1 MKKFLLIL
9 IGFLAGLGV
18 VHAQTPIV
26 DTFTG
31 SSLPT
36 GISYSVTKTITA
48 SSGLTY
54 VARAMKNGST
64 IQMRDATN
72 GIATSVNKE
81 GYVAKSLKVTWAS
94 TTSADRI
101 FKVYGSNTPYNN
113 TFSNITGSE
122 LIGSYT
128 YSSANTVVSITPTN
142 DYQYIAIVGDGK
154 ALYLSSIEISWQS
167 AATEPEVPQVGEIT
181 FTPASGATLYGSE
194 TVSIACATPDA
205 EMMYTLGDVTDIYS
219 GPITLPSEGTHTIN
233 VIASKAGMTDREASA
248 TFTYVATKLTTPEFG
263 FAKAEDTAYLG
274 APYALPTLTNS
285 SDNKSVAY
293 SVNPEG
299 IVNIAADGTVSL
311 LKEGNVTITAS
322 IAATDTYQ
330 AASASFRL
338 TVTDPNKIV
347 DEITGTSSYNSSYTS
362 KSTLN
367 GSNGI
372 QYIVQA
378 IKNGSNIQ
386 IRANTT
392 GIAVSDNPNG
402 YLVKSVDVKWAATT
416 SAGRSF
422 KVYGSND
429 PYTAFSNITSST
441 LIGTYSFT
449 AAGDVATITPDQDY
463 KYIAVIGNGD
473 VIYLASISISW
484 KAPLPDAVEKPAI
497 QVADNFIVTL
507 TCPTEGASIYY
518 TLDGSTPSASS
529 TLYSKPFALK
539 QNCTIKAIAIKD
551 ADSSKIA
558 ETTVSNMPQVGEI
571 TFTPASGT
579 TLYGSETV
587 SIACATPDA
596 EMLYEM
602 GDVVDIYAGPITLPS
617 EGTHTIHITASK
629 AGMIDREASA
639 TFTYVAVKPLDPCA
653 AVTASVVSNATIY
666 GSTPIELACATPDA
680 TITYSLSGPAGFT
693 AVENATY
700 STPLTLSLDGEYI
713 LSATA
718 SKEGMANGPEFCI
731 TFTYAAKHT
740 APAVSISPASN
751 STLYT
756 GDAVTITCPEGFTAV
771 YSLDGSDFTAY
782 NAPII
787 LNGAT
792 NDIVT
797 VQARA
802 IADGYYDG
810 PVAEASYEYIAGE
823 KPIEPVLF
831 DFNKNAQEITL
842 SKNGTT
848 VTSGQL
854 TEAQKGDITLS
865 FSGPGTATNFYTS
878 NNTLRV
884 YNGNTMTVSAPA
896 GYKLDKIEIS
906 LTTSMG
912 FEGYTAT
919 VAAPAPQITW
929 TADPTADP
937 VSAVDFKATATNQ
950 ITQIL
955 VTYSKILPK
964 IEPVTF
970 TPDGGDIW
978 GNASVTLNCSTADA
992 SILYRVN
999 DEAEQPYTGSITFAT
1014 EGSYTITAHATKSG
1028 MRDSEPTT
1036 ATFHYFFE
1044 QPIPP
1049 CPAVTFSPNVNTL
1062 FDTDKVALDC
1072 TEPGATITYSINGGE
1087 AVPYTA
1093 PFGFTTAGVYEVV
1106 ATSAKEGMRTTSTAV
1121 TFTYDPYRHTIF
1133 PFDSEAGRAEIEFS
1147 KDGSPVTDAAS
1158 TQPEID
1164 KAVKNNIVLNFTDG
1178 GNPTKYFSGDMR
1190 IYKDGALSVSVPATQ
1205 QVKKVII
1212 STTQG
1217 TFIATEGLSAAG
1229 TVLTW
1234 ATTDDYVQAVGP
1246 LTIASAVRITSIEV
1260 CHTAIPYV
1268 AQCAP
1273 VEFLNADPDFVSGR
1287 DMVTLAAP
1295 TPLSRIKVKLE
1306 GTDALGAPS
1315 VEEFDYAAP
1324 FTIYIP
1330 GTTTITATA
1339 MREGSDASNPVTFTY
1354 EVRNGKVQK
1363 FVDVLHWQELTPTTQ
1378 YVVYYQPS
1386 LGSNS
1391 NLFVASTP
1399 ASEPATGLP
1408 AGTLHSR
1415 QFAANEI
1422 DIAFDGKEF
1431 REEANAK
1438 GSTPLIF
1445 TLEAVAPETNSPAT
1459 WHEAIAQQYRLK
1471 VVGQDSYLNLTPGAA
1486 LLSAE
1491 GSIVTLHHESDCDHP
1506 EYSTVVIADAQGNT
1520 LGYDIANSNFGSF
1533 TAAANSD
1540 VCTKL
1545 YLNRISSDESKEL
1558 NNGYHQFDG
1567 EAPEYNF
1574 AANRRGFNLDQM
1586 EHTVTLYALPKCE
1599 LYYRC
1604 TPVKYFDKLP
1614 VFGVPA
1620 NHDDNNYSVLSNE
1633 TNRIQSTNIV
1643 ISKIGSIDYFQQ
1655 RTHSDGTIL
1664 RSPVHTI
1671 RYFDEQTTQI
1681 TELNTEI
1688 GSAPLFNLQGRRVM
1702 HPTTPGLYISGSK
1715 VIRL

>member
-18 VHAQTPIV
+18 VHAQTYKWTAATNDFTKGV
-26 DTFTG
+26 LSFKNTADASDVLSTSWTLTKTG
-31 SSLPT
+31 SGTFGSVDATKGQQIGTANSPIT
-36 GISYSVTKTITA
+36 GLTMSTSAFADKTISAITINASTA
-48 SSGLTY
+48 SKGTAVITAVTVGGNAFDGTGKLT
-54 VARAMKNGST
+54 
-64 IQMRDATN
+64 
-72 GIATSVNKE
+72 
-81 GYVAKSLKVTWAS
+81 
-94 TTSADRI
+94 TTPAN
-101 FKVYGSNTPYNN
+101 YAY
-113 TFSNITGSE
+113 TGSASGDIE
-122 LIGSYT
+122 IKFT
-128 YSSANTVVSITPTN
+128 NTAAAFYV
-142 DYQYIAIVGDGK
+142 K
-154 ALYLSSIEISWQS
+154 SIEITYTAGSS
-167 AATEPEVPQVGEIT
+167 EVPQVGEIT
-181 FTPASGATLYGSE
+181 FTPASGTTLYGSE
-194 TVSIACATPDA
+194 SVSIACATPDA

-274 APYALPTLTNS
+274 AHYALPTLTNS

-311 LKEGNVTITAS
+311 LREGNVTITAS

-392 GIAVSDNPNG
+392 GIAVSNNPNG
-402 YLVKSVDVKWAATT
+402 YFVKSVDVKWAATT

-463 KYIAVIGNGD
+463 KYIAVVGNGD

-507 TCPTEGASIYY
+507 TCPTEGTSIYY

-653 AVTASVVSNATIY
+653 AVTASVANNATIY

-756 GDAVTITCPEGFTAV
+756 GDAVTVTCPEGFTAV
-771 YSLDGSDFTAY
+771 YSLDGSDFIAY

-884 YNGNTMTVSAPA
+884 YSGNTMTVGAPA

-919 VAAPAPQITW
+919 VAATAPQITW

-999 DEAEQPYTGSITFAT
+999 DEAEQPYTGPITFAT

-1133 PFDSEAGRAEIEFS
+1133 SFDSEAGRAEIEFS
-1147 KDGSPVTDAAS
+1147 KDGTPVTDAAS

-1217 TFIATEGLSAAG
+1217 SFIATEGLSAAG

-1363 FVDVLHWQELTPTTQ
+1363 FVDVLHWQELTPATQ

-1399 ASEPATGLP
+1399 TSEPATGLP

-1533 TAAANSD
+1533 TAANSD

-1702 HPTTPGLYISGSK
+1702 HPTIPGLYISGSK